1 MPVIFFL
8 LLLFAFAVCVFSSS
22 SVRLSFLPSLL
33 LSLCLSILLAAF
45 VVVVVN
51 STHPLSG
58 MVFCGSN
65 VASSGHMRRF
75 FCKPPLSS
83 FGVSHWQTL
92 ESLRLFLLIIT
103 GEERERE
110 REREREKM

>member
-1 MPVIFFL
+1 M
-8 LLLFAFAVCVFSSS
+8 
-22 SVRLSFLPSLL
+22 
-33 LSLCLSILLAAF
+33 SLCLSILLAAF
-45 VVVVVN
+45 VVVVVVN

-110 REREREKM
+110 REREEEDVSQTFSRTTTKGEREKQNEWAASSS